1 MFLDQQELPYTEY
14 KIDGDSGARSAMIDR
29 ADGRSTVP
37 QVFINDHGIGG
48 CDELLYLD
56 RSGQLDAIL
65 GR

>member
-1 MFLDQQELPYTEY
+1 MFLDQQELPYVEY
-14 KIDGDSGARSAMIDR
+14 KIDGDNLARSAMIER

-37 QVFINDHGIGG
+37 QVFINDQGIGG

-56 RSGQLDAIL
+56 RSGQLDSLL

>member
-14 KIDGDSGARSAMIDR
+14 KIDGDSQARSVMIER

-37 QVFINDHGIGG
+37 QIFINDQGIGG

-56 RSGQLDAIL
+56 RSGQLDSLL